1 MSNEAERMHILQM
14 IEDGKITA
22 EEGMRLLSALSGK
35 TGEASAGA
43 APQAPA
49 TPDPSRPTVN
59 LEHWKRWPRSVI
71 PMWVGV
77 GVTTLS
83 ALWMYGA
90 YRSGGFGF
98 WFACAGLPFALGV
111 VVMALAAA
119 SRTAKWIHIRVKTG
133 HASREWPRSIAL
145 SFPLPIQLA
154 AWFLRTFRRRIP
166 NLKDSAVDELIL
178 ALGES
183 ASAEAPLYVEVN
195 EGENG
200 EKVQVY
206 IG

>member
-1 MSNEAERMHILQM
+1 MSNEAERMQILQM
-14 IEDGKITA
+14 IEDGKITP
-22 EEGMRLLSALSGK
+22 EEGTRLLNALSGK
-35 TGEASAGA
+35 TGEASAGN
-43 APQAPA
+43 APQASA
-49 TPDPSRPTVN
+49 TPEPSPRNVRPTVD
-59 LEHWKRWPRSVI
+59 LEHWKRWWIV
-71 PMWVGV
+71 PMWIGV

-98 WFACAGLPFALGV
+98 WLACAGLPFAIGV
-111 VVMALAAA
+111 AIMALAAA

-133 HASREWPRSIAL
+133 QADWPRSIAL
-145 SFPLPIQLA
+145 SFPLPIGLT
-154 AWFLRTFRRRIP
+154 AWLLRTFRSRLP
-166 NLKDSAVDELIL
+166 NLKDTAVDELIL

-183 ASAEAPLYVEVN
+183 TSAEAPLYVEVD
-195 EGENG
+195 EGEHG